1 MPISRR
7 TFLATAAASPAVLGS
22 RPLLASTDTA
32 SPRGKAEHCIFIW
45 LGGGSCQIDTWD
57 PKAKGD
63 AKEKKAGS
71 YYDAIPTAIP
81 GVQVCSHL
89 SRCAPLLDRFALLRT
104 VHHEVI
110 DEHARATNQVHTG
123 RPTAGTIVYPSI
135 GSAVTATRG
144 PINDRV
150 PGYVLIGF
158 PNVTRGPGFL
168 GSQAGYVYLTDTR
181 VGPAGFSRQP
191 EITDG
196 RQQRREQLLDSM
208 RKGYRDEGSLPQVVA
223 DYDTAA
229 RQAFAM
235 AGPDF
240 MDIFALDR
248 EPDALREGYGGE
260 FGQRL
265 LLSRRLIEGGVRFIE
280 VSHNLGFVNGTGW
293 DTHNEGQLKQ
303 HLLIEELDKG
313 LAALVTDLEAKN
325 LLDKTL
331 IVVATEFGRPA
342 QFDGGG
348 GRGHHSKCFS
358 MVLAGGGL
366 KTGQAIG
373 TSDDLGMAIVD
384 EPVSIPDLHATIH
397 ATLGTNPAEELYDG
411 ARPVPLTDGGTPI
424 AKLFP

>member
-7 TFLATAAASPAVLGS
+7 TFLATAAASPTVLGS
-22 RPLLASTDTA
+22 RPLLAATETP
-32 SPRGKAEHCIFIW
+32 SPRGKAEHCIFVW

-63 AKEKKAGS
+63 AKAKKAGS

-81 GVQVCSHL
+81 DVQVCSHL

-168 GSQAGYVYLTDTR
+168 GSQSGYVYLTDTR

-208 RKGYRDEGSLPQVVA
+208 RKGYRDDASLPQAGAA
-223 DYDTAA
+223 DDTAA
-229 RQAFAM
+229 RLQTLERAAATAM
-235 AGPDF
+235 
-240 MDIFALDR
+240 R
-248 EPDALREGYGGE
+248 
-260 FGQRL
+260 
-265 LLSRRLIEGGVRFIE
+265 
-280 VSHNLGFVNGTGW
+280 
-293 DTHNEGQLKQ
+293 
-303 HLLIEELDKG
+303 
-313 LAALVTDLEAKN
+313 
-325 LLDKTL
+325 
-331 IVVATEFGRPA
+331 
-342 QFDGGG
+342 
-348 GRGHHSKCFS
+348 
-358 MVLAGGGL
+358 
-366 KTGQAIG
+366 
-373 TSDDLGMAIVD
+373 
-384 EPVSIPDLHATIH
+384 
-397 ATLGTNPAEELYDG
+397 TLGALGSVSPNA
-411 ARPVPLTDGGTPI
+411 PVRNE
-424 AKLFP
+424 